1 MGMRMKYKQL
11 EKNCD
16 DLYKENMSLQKEYH
30 RQRDLIESLELQ
42 LKYLKKENEDLK
54 LVVEYIENKYNL
66 AKELYDIDDK
76 VIVKEIALR
85 RINNNE

>member
-1 MGMRMKYKQL
+1 MTMRMKYKQL

-30 RQRDLIESLELQ
+30 RQRDLIESLEIQ

-54 LVVEYIENKYNL
+54 LVVEYIKNKYNL

-85 RINNNE
+85 HVNNNE